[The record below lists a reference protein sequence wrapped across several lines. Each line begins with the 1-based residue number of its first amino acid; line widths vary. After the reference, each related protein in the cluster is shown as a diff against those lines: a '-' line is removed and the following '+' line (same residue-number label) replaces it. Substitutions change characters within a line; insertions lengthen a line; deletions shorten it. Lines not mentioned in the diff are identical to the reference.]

1 MGEDD
6 IKIGLVNGCMP
17 ATFKGTFIYHGRK
30 LPRVERVVFNDP
42 ATVVMW
48 SDGTKT
54 VVKSH
59 NEPFD
64 PEKGLAMCFA
74 KKALGNKG
82 SYYETFKRW
91 LPGEVASC

>member
-1 MGEDD
+1 MGDD
-6 IKIGLVNGCMP
+6 IFVDFIKGGKW
-17 ATFKGTFIYHGRK
+17 TFAFAREKEF
-30 LPRVERVVFNDP
+30 PDVERVVFNDP

-54 VVKSH
+54 VVKTR

-82 SYYETFKRW
+82 RYYELFKRW

>member
-1 MGEDD
+1 MGDD
-6 IKIGLVNGCMP
+6 IFINSTKGLSP
-17 ATFKGTFIYHGRK
+17 RFTFVRNKEFPK
-30 LPRVERVVFNDP
+30 VERVVFNDP

-48 SDGTKT
+48 SDKTKT
-54 VVKSH
+54 VVKSR

-82 SYYETFKRW
+82 RYYETFKRW

>member
-1 MGEDD
+1 MGDD
-6 IKIGLVNGCMP
+6 ISIDFTKGVV
-17 ATFKGTFIYHGRK
+17 GTFMLVK
-30 LPRVERVVFNDP
+30 EKEFPKVERVVFNDP

-48 SDGTKT
+48 SDKTKT
-54 VVKSH
+54 VVKNR